1 MDLNSEQKGRRAQE
15 ILDDPVFVEMIERTR
30 EGYVVQWTLTE
41 PGAIDER
48 EALSAAN
55 RGLDE
60 MLRGLRTLISDWT
73 MEKSRK
79 KTKKGR
85 KL

>member
-15 ILDDPVFVEMIERTR
+15 ILDDPVFVEMVESVR
-30 EGYVVQWTLTE
+30 EGIIMQWTLTA
-41 PGAIDER
+41 PRAIDER

-60 MLRGLRTLISDWT
+60 MLRGLRTLIADWT
-73 MEKSRK
+73 MEKSRE

-85 KL
+85 N

>member
-15 ILDDPVFVEMIERTR
+15 ILDDPVFVEMVESVR
-30 EGYVVQWTLTE
+30 EGIIMQWTLTD
-41 PGAIDER
+41 PRAVDER

-60 MLRGLRTLISDWT
+60 MLRGLRTLIADWT
-73 MEKSRK
+73 MEKSRE

-85 KL
+85 N

>member
-30 EGYVVQWTLTE
+30 AGYVMQWTLTE
-41 PGAIDER
+41 PRAVDER

-60 MLRGLRTLISDWT
+60 MLRGLRTLISDWAL
-73 MEKSRK
+73 EKSRK

-85 KL
+85 K